1 MELTKE
7 EMRLSIT
14 ALNKLREG
22 WDGVNE
28 EFVKDLDLLITKFET
43 YLKGGESLINHSLS
57 MN

>member
-14 ALNKLREG
+14 ALNKLKKG

-28 EFVKDLDLLITKFET
+28 EFVKDLDLLIIKFET
-43 YLKGGESLINHSLS
+43 YLKGGETND
-57 MN
+57 

>member
-7 EMRLSIT
+7 QMRLSIT

-28 EFVKDLDLLITKFET
+28 EFVKDLDLLIIKFET
-43 YLKGGESLINHSLS
+43 YLKGGETNAT
-57 MN
+57 N